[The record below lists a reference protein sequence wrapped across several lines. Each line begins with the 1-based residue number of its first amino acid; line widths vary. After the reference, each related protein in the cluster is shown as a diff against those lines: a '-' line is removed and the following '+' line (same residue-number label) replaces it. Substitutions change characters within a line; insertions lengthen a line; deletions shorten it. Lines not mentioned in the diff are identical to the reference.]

1 MAKVDWITWKT
12 EPNEIIN
19 PDLVEEKVQQ
29 YFDDYYTCMK
39 PTIYEEIK
47 SEILKGGLSK
57 DAFNVSGKSPS
68 NEIANEIL
76 QKIDEISEIFNG
88 LKEKIKSSADEQ
100 KHVEKEQLV
109 EVIQQKIASDE
120 ETIQNVSSQVNPSDN
135 SVANTTREDILYISA
150 NRIDKLND
158 KLNAISL
165 L

>member
-12 EPNEIIN
+12 EPEEVIS
-19 PDLVEEKVQQ
+19 PDKVEEKIQQ

-47 SEILKGGLSK
+47 AEMAKGGLSK

-68 NEIANEIL
+68 NEIALEII
-76 QKIDEISEIFNG
+76 QKIDEISEIFNS
-88 LKEKIKSSADEQ
+88 LKTKIRISTEEQ

-109 EVIQQKIASDE
+109 DVIQQKIAADE
-120 ETIQNVSSQVNPSDN
+120 EVIKNMSNQIDSNDSSIASN
-135 SVANTTREDILYISA
+135 TREDILYISA